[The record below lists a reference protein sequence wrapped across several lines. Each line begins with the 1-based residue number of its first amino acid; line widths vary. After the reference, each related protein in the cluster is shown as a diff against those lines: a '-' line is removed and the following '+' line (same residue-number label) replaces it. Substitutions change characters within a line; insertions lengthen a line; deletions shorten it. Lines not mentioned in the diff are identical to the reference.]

1 MTDAMTPEQR
11 RVAEQVL
18 AEVGDAREVLVISL
32 CGAHAYGFASVDSDL
47 DLKGVW
53 QAPTEALLG
62 LSDTPGAIDRQ
73 EWIDG
78 VEVDLTL
85 NELTQVVRGLLKGN
99 GNMLERVLDPSPLR
113 AGEGL
118 HGLRERVARNLSKRS
133 HAHYRGFAHS
143 QKLAVDPLAPKAK
156 KLLYVLRTCLTGTHL
171 LEAGEVVP
179 DLVALAPIYGFPE
192 VPELVEIK
200 RSAELGVLPEPWRE
214 RVPGLIERAF
224 ARLDQALENS
234 KLPAEPAAPAELERW
249 LIDRRIAGLSAR
261 PAP

>member
-11 RVAEQVL
+11 RVAERVL
-18 AEVGDAREVLVISL
+18 AEVAHDRPVLVISL

-53 QAPTEALLG
+53 QAPTESLLG
-62 LSDTPGAIDRQ
+62 LRDAPGAIDRQ

-99 GNMLERVLDPSPLR
+99 GNMLERVLDPEPLH

-118 HGLRERVARNLSKRS
+118 AELRELVRKNFSKRS

-143 QKLAVDPLAPKAK
+143 QKLAVDPVAPKAK
-156 KLLYVLRTCLTGTHL
+156 KVLYVLRTCLTGAHL

-179 DLVALAPIYGFPE
+179 DLVALAPGYGFEE
-192 VPELVEIK
+192 VAELVEIK
-200 RSAELGVLPEPWRE
+200 RTAELGVLPEAWRE

-224 ARLDQALENS
+224 GRLDQALES
-234 KLPAEPAAPAELERW
+234 SRLPAEPEAASELERW
-249 LIDRRIAGLSAR
+249 LIDRRIAGLR
-261 PAP
+261 

>member
-1 MTDAMTPEQR
+1 MTDAMTAEQR
-11 RVAEQVL
+11 RVAERVV
-18 AEVGDAREVLVISL
+18 AEVAHDRQVLVISL

-47 DLKGVW
+47 DLKGVF
-53 QAPTEALLG
+53 QAPTESLLG
-62 LSDTPGAIDRQ
+62 LRDAPGAIDRQ

-99 GNMLERVLDPSPLR
+99 GNMLERVLDPAPLF
-113 AGEGL
+113 ADEGL
-118 HGLRERVARNLSKRS
+118 AELREQVRKNFSKRS

-143 QKLAVDPLAPKAK
+143 QKLAVDPSEPKAK
-156 KLLYVLRTCLTGTHL
+156 KLLYVLRTCLTGAHL

-179 DLVALAPIYGFPE
+179 DLVALAPEHGFPE

-200 RSAELGVLPEPWRE
+200 RSAELGVLPESWRE

-224 ARLDQALENS
+224 ARLDQALEAS
-234 KLPAEPAAPAELERW
+234 SLPAEPGAAAELERW
-249 LIDRRIAGLSAR
+249 LIDRRIAGLR
-261 PAP
+261 